1 MGESLCYIA
10 QYAKLK
16 ENGIDECVSPKK
28 KLRSLI
34 FYMKKQH
41 KDKSFKPYKLWDSRP
56 PKATKPKYKKRAK
69 SKCFE
74 IMSPKKKKLLNKQKS
89 VTMSAKIE
97 SLKKQN
103 EKLQSELGKDAPNA
117 AMNAMDDHILNGS
130 PEKISKKKERRV
142 NNKVPTKYFEE
153 LYEKEMKAKKN
164 ISEKYEEYQQRK

>member
-89 VTMSAKIE
+89 VTMSAKIG
-97 SLKKQN
+97 SL
-103 EKLQSELGKDAPNA
+103 
-117 AMNAMDDHILNGS
+117 
-130 PEKISKKKERRV
+130 EKISKKKEKRV

-153 LYEKEMKAKKN
+153 LYEKEMKA
-164 ISEKYEEYQQRK
+164 